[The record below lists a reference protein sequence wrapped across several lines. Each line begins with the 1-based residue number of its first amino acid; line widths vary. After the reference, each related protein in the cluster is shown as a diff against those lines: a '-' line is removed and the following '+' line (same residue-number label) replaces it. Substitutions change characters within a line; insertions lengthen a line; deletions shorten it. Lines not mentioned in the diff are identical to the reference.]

1 MSLFISTQDEET
13 KDLLLREGFQL
24 IEDSSNRWVFINAP
38 GKFAVSSADK
48 SKVTQTDRVC
58 V

>member
-24 IEDSSNRWVFINAP
+24 IEDSSNR
-38 GKFAVSSADK
+38 
-48 SKVTQTDRVC
+48 
-58 V
+58 